1 MVACLSIP
9 GFSLRAPLLRRPEL
23 KGKPVALAPVPG
35 TRPLIGSCTRAAHE
49 AGVRPGMRLSEA
61 LSMCPRLELVEQDP
75 AGVEEA
81 WEVVLR
87 RLEEAGFAV
96 EPAEPGCAYFETR
109 GVERLAGGLEQ
120 ALRRALDAV
129 GKEWGARVG
138 AASRRF
144 AALAA
149 ATVAPAGRALVIDD
163 GEAHLFLEP
172 LPLDLLPLS
181 PERREE
187 LSELGV
193 KRLGELARLPGAAV
207 ADRLG
212 ADGAEA
218 WQLARGEGGAS
229 VEPRRPPAEIAE
241 TLSFPEPV
249 ANELTLAR
257 ALAALVERLLARP
270 ERAGRAPRQLALSA
284 KLVGGGSW
292 RRSLTLREPTAEPDR
307 LRLALAV
314 QARGAAGADG
324 GAAARAGGADG
335 VGRDAGRAHPPAR
348 QPSAGAPARGAP
360 AGARGGG
367 TGGGLHRRG
376 GRAVVAHPGDP
387 GNSRSARRLNEPR
400 PALVACEDGV
410 PAAIDRARVAELR
423 EEWRVD
429 DRWWTEEP
437 VERRYF
443 EALLESGRNVVVF
456 RDEASGEWFRQSA

>member
-1 MVACLSIP
+1 MVACLTIP

-23 KGKPVALAPVPG
+23 RGKPVALAPVPG
-35 TRPLIGSCTRAAHE
+35 ARPLLGSCTQAAE
-49 AGVRPGMRLSEA
+49 QAGVRPGMRLSEA
-61 LSMCPRLELVEQDP
+61 LATCPRLELVEQDP

-81 WEVVLR
+81 WEAVLR

-96 EPAEPGCAYFETR
+96 EPVEPGCVYFETR
-109 GVERLAGGLEQ
+109 GVERLAGGLQQ
-120 ALRRALDAV
+120 ALRRALDAA
-129 GKEWGARVG
+129 GEEWGARVG

-193 KRLGELARLPGAAV
+193 KRLGELARLPGVAV

-218 WQLARGEGGAS
+218 WQLARGEGKGNAS

-257 ALAALVERLLARP
+257 ALAALIERLLARP

-307 LRLALAV
+307 LRLALASKL
-314 QARGAAGADG
+314 AEL
-324 GAAARAGGADG
+324 
-335 VGRDAGRAHPPAR
+335 PA
-348 QPSAGAPARGAP
+348 P
-360 AGARGGG
+360 
-367 TGGGLHRRG
+367 T
-376 GRAVVAHPGDP
+376 
-387 GNSRSARRLNEPR
+387 
-400 PALVACEDGV
+400 
-410 PAAIDRARVAELR
+410 AELR
-423 EEWRVD
+423 LELGELTESVGTQAELIRARGSRLRERLRVGLRQARAAVGLDAVCTVVEVAPWSRIPETRAILVPRD
-429 DRWWTEEP
+429 D
-437 VERRYF
+437 
-443 EALLESGRNVVVF
+443 
-456 RDEASGEWFRQSA
+456 

>member
-1 MVACLSIP
+1 MIACLSIP
-9 GFSLRAPLLRRPEL
+9 GFSLRAPLLQRPEL
-23 KGKPVALAPVPG
+23 RGKPVALAPVPE
-35 TRPLIGSCTRAAHE
+35 TRPLLGSCTRAAHE
-49 AGVRPGMRLSEA
+49 AGVRPGMLLSEA
-61 LSMCPRLELVEQDP
+61 LATCPRLELVEQDP
-75 AGVEEA
+75 AGVEDA
-81 WEVVLR
+81 WEAVLR

-96 EPAEPGCAYFETR
+96 EPAEPGCVYFETR
-109 GVERLAGGLEQ
+109 GVERLAGGLAQ
-120 ALRRALDAV
+120 ALRRALEAV
-129 GKEWGARVG
+129 GEEWGARVG

-193 KRLGELARLPGAAV
+193 RRLGELARLPMAAV

-218 WQLARGEGGAS
+218 WQLARGEGKGNAS

-307 LRLALAV
+307 LRLALASKL
-314 QARGAAGADG
+314 AEL
-324 GAAARAGGADG
+324 
-335 VGRDAGRAHPPAR
+335 PA
-348 QPSAGAPARGAP
+348 P
-360 AGARGGG
+360 
-367 TGGGLHRRG
+367 T
-376 GRAVVAHPGDP
+376 
-387 GNSRSARRLNEPR
+387 
-400 PALVACEDGV
+400 
-410 PAAIDRARVAELR
+410 AELR
-423 EEWRVD
+423 LELGELTESVGTQAELVRPRGSRLRERLSVGLRQVRAAVGSADAVCTVVEVAPWSRIPETRAILVPRD
-429 DRWWTEEP
+429 D
-437 VERRYF
+437 
-443 EALLESGRNVVVF
+443 
-456 RDEASGEWFRQSA
+456 

>member
-23 KGKPVALAPVPG
+23 RGKPVALAPVPG
-35 TRPLIGSCTRAAHE
+35 VRPLIGPCTRAAHE

-61 LSMCPRLELVEQDP
+61 LATCPRLELVEQDP
-75 AGVEEA
+75 AGMEEA
-81 WEVVLR
+81 WEAVLR
-87 RLEEAGFAV
+87 RLEEAGFGV
-96 EPAEPGCAYFETR
+96 EPAEPGCVYFETR

-120 ALRRALDAV
+120 ALRRALEAV
-129 GKEWGARVG
+129 GEEWGARVG

-149 ATVAPAGRALVIDD
+149 ATVAPSGRALVIDD
-163 GEAHLFLEP
+163 GEAYLFLEP

-218 WQLARGEGGAS
+218 WQLVRGEGEGDAS

-307 LRLALAV
+307 LRLALASKLSEL
-314 QARGAAGADG
+314 
-324 GAAARAGGADG
+324 
-335 VGRDAGRAHPPAR
+335 PA
-348 QPSAGAPARGAP
+348 P
-360 AGARGGG
+360 
-367 TGGGLHRRG
+367 T
-376 GRAVVAHPGDP
+376 
-387 GNSRSARRLNEPR
+387 
-400 PALVACEDGV
+400 
-410 PAAIDRARVAELR
+410 AELR
-423 EEWRVD
+423 LELGELTESVGAQAELVRPRGSRLRERLRVGLRQARAAVGSADAVCTVVEVAPWSRIPETRAILVPRD
-429 DRWWTEEP
+429 D
-437 VERRYF
+437 
-443 EALLESGRNVVVF
+443 
-456 RDEASGEWFRQSA
+456 